1 LLLTYSYICSNIVD
15 QNLNLKENIDVR
27 KLTQMILLPKENIRP
42 SQGSDCTEKIKIK
55 PSQGSD
61 CTEKIN
67 SPFRACCPCMAAQ
80 KFSFDIIHQCLDGCQ
95 YLIVPFTKKNC
106 R

>member
-27 KLTQMILLPKENIRP
+27 KLAQMILLPKENIKP
-42 SQGSDCTEKIKIK
+42 SQGSGCTEKIKIK

-61 CTEKIN
+61 C
-67 SPFRACCPCMAAQ
+67 R
-80 KFSFDIIHQCLDGCQ
+80 
-95 YLIVPFTKKNC
+95 KN
-106 R
+106 